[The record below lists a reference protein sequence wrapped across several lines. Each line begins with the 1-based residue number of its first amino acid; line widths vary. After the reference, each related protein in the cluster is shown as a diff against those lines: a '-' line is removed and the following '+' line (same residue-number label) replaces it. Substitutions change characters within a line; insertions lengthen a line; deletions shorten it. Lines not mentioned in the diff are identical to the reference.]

1 MEQREIEKLVSS
13 VLNEENIKLK
23 QSMQKY
29 TGKGLGG

>member
-13 VLNEENIKLK
+13 VLNEEHIKLK

-29 TGKGLGG
+29 TGKSLGG